1 MNPPL
6 APIDLAREVDL
17 ALGPAKMSPSLRQFT
32 ANGTSETVEPQVMK
46 VLVSLARHAG
56 EVIGRDDLV
65 ASCWDGRIIGE
76 DAIQRA
82 IAKVRKLGETSG
94 AFAVETIPKVGY
106 RLSPCEAAPGRTS
119 PALNRNRSN
128 LPRRIEALI
137 GRDDD
142 LALVADILRE
152 ADLVTITGPG
162 GIGKTRLAHEV
173 GRNSIDWHEN
183 GAWLIELAPLNDPAL
198 VPGAIARVLGIR
210 LSDPSDPLGELL
222 ARLTHW
228 DALLVLDNCEH
239 LVDAVAALVE
249 PILRHAPRV
258 KLLVSSQEPLG
269 AEGERVLR
277 LRSLGEADAAQ
288 LFATRARAADAGF
301 KTPGNADAVRAICA
315 RLDGIP
321 LAIEMAAA
329 RAPTLGCDHL
339 LALLNNRFSVLT
351 GGRRTALPRQR
362 TLRATL
368 EWSHSLLSEGEAT
381 VFRRLGVFI
390 GGFALEAACDVAND
404 ERIDRSAVIDALASL
419 VAKSLVVVDNEN
431 GGSRYR
437 LLETTR
443 AYAQERLA
451 EAGEVRTIQ
460 HRHAIHFA
468 TSLEGSQQD
477 FMGLMSDE
485 ALLARYGA
493 DIDNV
498 TRALEWVF
506 GPDGDGDLIAPLAAN
521 AVSAFARSSLIAE
534 YAWWADLA
542 DEQLDASTP
551 SDLRDRL
558 LGVQAMMHSL
568 ADRGSALDLVE
579 RNIRAIRDSE
589 DIASLF
595 PALWAKA
602 LCLLEAGRLEEAEA
616 TIERLSRFVGETPSR
631 MRVSTDYLACL
642 ALWKRAG
649 AAAARSGFDVVLAKT
664 RAMGHGILHRIVL
677 IEGSSSVAPQDE
689 PDTAIPALR
698 ALLAEIAPA
707 DANGNY
713 LRSLCA
719 SRLMLLLGLRGLTD
733 DIAEA
738 RHVMQHVVQTRS
750 RFVDYRYALALA
762 CIAFGAGQ
770 LQDAARIAGLAD
782 MLRNKLDA
790 NFWFADIFA
799 NLHAALLRVIP
810 QEGMMR
816 LWGEGASM
824 TLEEAFRLATVS
836 H

>member
-1 MNPPL
+1 
-6 APIDLAREVDL
+6 
-17 ALGPAKMSPSLRQFT
+17 
-32 ANGTSETVEPQVMK
+32 MK

-65 ASCWDGRIIGE
+65 AGCWDGRIIGE

-106 RLSPCEAAPGRTS
+106 RLSPCVEASGRPS
-119 PALNRNRSN
+119 PALAPDRTN

-142 LALVADILRE
+142 LALVAAMLRE

-162 GIGKTRLAHEV
+162 GIGKTQLSHEV
-173 GRNSIDWHEN
+173 GRRMIDRHEN
-183 GAWLIELAPLNDPAL
+183 GVWLIELAPLYDPAL

-210 LSDPSDPLGELL
+210 LSDPSDPTGDLL
-222 ARLTHW
+222 QLLTHW
-228 DALLVLDNCEH
+228 DGLLVLDNCEH

-269 AEGERVLR
+269 AEGERVFR
-277 LRSLGEADAAQ
+277 LRSLGEADAAK
-288 LFATRARAADAGF
+288 LFVTRARAVDAGF
-301 KTPGNADAVRAICA
+301 AATTADADAIRAICA

-339 LALLNNRFSVLT
+339 LALLNDRFSVLT

-368 EWSHSLLSEGEAT
+368 EWSHSLLSEGEAA
-381 VFRRLGVFI
+381 VFRRLSVFV
-390 GGFALEAACDVAND
+390 GGFALEAACDVANN

-468 TSLEGSQQD
+468 ASLEGSQQD

-498 TRALEWVF
+498 TRALEWVL
-506 GPDGDGDLIAPLAAN
+506 GPDGDGDLAAPLAAN
-521 AVSAFARSSLIAE
+521 AVSAFARNSRIAE
-534 YAWWADLA
+534 YTWWADLA
-542 DEQLDASTP
+542 DEHLDASTP
-551 SDLRDRL
+551 PNLRDRL
-558 LGVQAMMHSL
+558 LGVQAMMHPKRDDKYKETRDRLLGVQAMMHAL
-568 ADRGSALDLVE
+568 ANRGSALDLVE
-579 RNIRAIRDSE
+579 RNLRAVRDGE
-589 DIASLF
+589 DITSLF

-602 LCLLEAGRLEEAEA
+602 LCLLEVGRLEEAEA
-616 TIERLSRFVGETPSR
+616 TIERLSRLVGEAPSR

-642 ALWKRAG
+642 AQWGRAG
-649 AAAARSGFDVVLAKT
+649 AAVSRPAFDAILAKT

-677 IEGSSSVAPQDE
+677 IEGSSSVAPQD
-689 PDTAIPALR
+689 DAYTAIPALR
-698 ALLAEIAPA
+698 ALLAEIAPS
-707 DANGNY
+707 DANGSY
-713 LRSLCA
+713 LKSLCA
-719 SRLMLLLGLRGLTD
+719 ARLMMLLGLRGQTD
-733 DIAEA
+733 DVAEA
-738 RHVMQHVVQTRS
+738 RRVARVVDQTRS
-750 RFVDYRYALALA
+750 RFVDFRYALALA
-762 CIAFGAGQ
+762 CVAFGAGQ
-770 LQDAARIAGLAD
+770 HRDAARMVGFAD
-782 MLRNKLDA
+782 LLRSKLKA
-790 NFWFADIFA
+790 NFWFANIFA
-799 NLHAALLRVIP
+799 DLRAGLLGVMS
-810 QEGMMR
+810 EDELTR
-816 LWGEGASM
+816 LWSEGATMTLDEALALAIGEG
-824 TLEEAFRLATVS
+824 
-836 H
+836 